1 MSLHTYI
8 MLIKASLDNHK
19 KFFFKDSR
27 VSKMSSNQVSSE
39 LPSPYSL
46 ADLHKI
52 IQVQKNTIDKLMSQV
67 TRKAQAIPREQH
79 EKLLN
84 ELETERYEHSK
95 TKLELLEYKDV
106 VNSQRGEVEFF
117 KNELEKE
124 RSAYANV

>member
-1 MSLHTYI
+1 
-8 MLIKASLDNHK
+8 
-19 KFFFKDSR
+19 
-27 VSKMSSNQVSSE
+27 MSSNQVSSE